1 MSILKT
7 ANPEAICYIQ
17 LAGKNGNYLESTN
30 GYAQHRV
37 IKFDKNMN
45 DAWTER
51 WNDRF
56 SKDEFAYGEQPN
68 NYLKVQLEKLNAGT
82 ILFPAEGE
90 GRNAVFAAKLGW
102 TASAFD
108 ISIEGKSKAL
118 RLAEANKVTID
129 YQVGELKALN
139 YNTEQFDA
147 IALIY
152 AHFPAD
158 IKSLY
163 HKTLDKYLRKK
174 GVVIFEA
181 FSKKHIDYISK
192 NEKVGG
198 PKDIAMLFSIDELK
212 SDFANYEIVELVEKE
227 IELSEGLFHKGN
239 GSVIRFV
246 GRKK

>member
-1 MSILKT
+1 
-7 ANPEAICYIQ
+7 
-17 LAGKNGNYLESTN
+17 
-30 GYAQHRV
+30 
-37 IKFDKNMN
+37 MN
-45 DAWTER
+45 NTWTDR
-51 WNDRF
+51 WDDRY

-68 NYLKVQLEKLNAGT
+68 NYLKEQLEKLAVGT

-102 TASAFD
+102 TVSAFD
-108 ISIEGKSKAL
+108 ISIEGKKKAL
-118 RLAEANKVTID
+118 LLAAANQLTID
-129 YQVGELKALN
+129 YQVVELQTLN
-139 YNTEQFDA
+139 YHTGQFNV

-163 HKTLDKYLRKK
+163 HQTLDKYLCKN
-174 GVVIFEA
+174 GVIIFEA
-181 FSKKHIDYISK
+181 FSKSHIDYIAK

-198 PKDIAMLFSIDELK
+198 PKEVAMLFSVDELK
-212 SDFANYEIVELVEKE
+212 SNFADYEIIELVEKE
-227 IELSEGLFHKGN
+227 IELSEGLFHNGK